1 MKWLSAGL
9 TFVNLSVV
17 CGLLLGMV
25 GHGLNV
31 LSASLAL
38 ICGTAFAIAAWL
50 GTTDPAASKKTAKS
64 LAVVQ
69 NRTESKPR
77 RERRAAENATSPQW
91 RRVSKTI
98 EIAVES
104 VADQL
109 ATLSARRYRH
119 LWFWV
124 MAAFFAMFAVRSFC
138 WLLYIDGGDW
148 KIQSPNNLGDL
159 SLHITLIRNFANG
172 VPLWPDNPIY
182 ALSKLRYPAGI
193 DLFNALLCLVHV
205 DLMRGLVW
213 TGLLASL
220 ATFYAFFRWGGTFA
234 VAGFLF
240 NGGIAGF
247 QFLKTLKFLDYQGT
261 QADIVHRP
269 IAWKSIALSMFVT
282 QRGWL
287 YAIPAAL
294 ILLWHWRKK
303 YFRQTPAV
311 EATFSTPGASSAEAA
326 AKAAA
331 KADDPEAQPPT
342 ATDDAGLATAV
353 NGRSN
358 RKGPLPFWVELSL
371 YASMPLF
378 HVHTF
383 IALTIVLVIAL
394 FFERLTW
401 PKIFSEAPLRRHA
414 ATLLSAALIPA
425 TFFVW
430 LVTDQFH
437 AKSMVKWHPGWVQD
451 SADFGAPFF
460 RMGGAANFGS
470 ATAFG
475 SLLQKTWNGVVA
487 PFFQFWLTNFGLW
500 VLLALALV
508 ALCGW
513 HAWKAGWRW
522 GTKPPADV
530 AFVLSA
536 VVIFAIGYFVQTAP
550 WDWDNLKLMVWGY
563 FLILPFLWSDL
574 IGRWAFPERAVT
586 CIALFASGFITLLGG
601 LAAGH
606 PGFGLIDRAR
616 LDAIG
621 TAVRP
626 LPVEARFAAY
636 PTYNHPLLLQG
647 RKVVLGYPGHL
658 WTEGFD
664 YDNPN
669 RQLTALMRGAPNWRE
684 AAQALGVRYIFWG
697 RDETANYQG
706 SSRPWETTARRI
718 ASGDWG
724 AIYDLSPES
733 PSR

>member
-9 TFVNLSVV
+9 TFVNFSVV

-31 LSASLAL
+31 LSAALAL
-38 ICGTAFAIAAWL
+38 VCGVAFAVAAWL
-50 GTTDPAASKKTAKS
+50 GTSDPNKPGNSGAKLSK
-64 LAVVQ
+64 
-69 NRTESKPR
+69 RTQR
-77 RERRAAENATSPQW
+77 RLQGETPQ
-91 RRVSKTI
+91 STP
-98 EIAVES
+98 APS
-104 VADQL
+104 
-109 ATLSARRYRH
+109 RYRKV
-119 LWFWV
+119 WFWLV
-124 MAAFFAMFAVRSFC
+124 AAFFALFAIRSFC
-138 WLLYIDGGDW
+138 WLLYIDGSELR
-148 KIQSPNNLGDL
+148 IQSPNNLGDL

-182 ALSKLRYPAGI
+182 AFSKLRYPAGM
-193 DLFNALLCLVHV
+193 DLFNALLCLVQV

-220 ATFYAFFRWGGTFA
+220 ATFYAFFRWGGTFG

-247 QFLKTLKFLDYQGT
+247 EFLRTLKFLDYQGGNK
-261 QADIVHRP
+261 
-269 IAWKSIALSMFVT
+269 IAWKSIPLSMFVT

-294 ILLWHWRKK
+294 ILLWHWREK
-303 YFRQTPAV
+303 YFRDTPV
-311 EATFSTPGASSAEAA
+311 VPIRGELSTANSDSAETAAEPESVKADNQEGQSLVAIDDPGHAA
-326 AKAAA
+326 AV
-331 KADDPEAQPPT
+331 
-342 ATDDAGLATAV
+342 DARG
-353 NGRSN
+353 NM
-358 RKGPLPFWVELSL
+358 KGPLPFWVELSL

-383 IALTIVLVIAL
+383 IALTIVLLVAL
-394 FFERLTW
+394 LFERLTW
-401 PKIFSEAPLRRHA
+401 PRIFSGAPIRKHVI
-414 ATLLSAALIPA
+414 TLLASALIPA

-437 AKSMVKWHPGWVQD
+437 AKSMLKWHPGWVQD
-451 SADFGAPFF
+451 SADFGVPFF

-470 ATAFG
+470 ATTFG
-475 SLLQKTWNGVVA
+475 LLLQKTWNGVIA
-487 PFFQFWLTNFGLW
+487 PFFQFWLTNFGFWL
-500 VLLALALV
+500 LLALALV

-513 HAWKAGWRW
+513 RAWKTGWRW
-522 GTKPPADV
+522 GEKPPADI

-574 IGRWAFPERAVT
+574 IARWAFPERAVI
-586 CIALFASGFITLLGG
+586 CFALFASGFVTLMGG

-616 LDAIG
+616 VDAIG
-621 TAVRP
+621 RAVQP
-626 LPVEARFAAY
+626 LPVQARFAAY

-664 YDNPN
+664 YNSAN
-669 RQLTALMRGAPNWRE
+669 SKLTALMRGSPNWRE
-684 AAQALGVRYIFWG
+684 AAQALGVRYVFWG
-697 RDETANYQG
+697 RDETTNYQG
-706 SSRPWETTARRI
+706 SSRPWEATAPRI

-724 AIYDLSPES
+724 AIYDLAASA

>member
-1 MKWLSAGL
+1 MKLLSAGL
-9 TFVNLSVV
+9 TFVNFSVV

-25 GHGLNV
+25 GHGLNAW
-31 LSASLAL
+31 SAALAL
-38 ICGTAFAIAAWL
+38 ICGVAFAVAAWL
-50 GTTDPAASKKTAKS
+50 GTSDPGKPDGSGAS
-64 LAVVQ
+64 L
-69 NRTESKPR
+69 SKP
-77 RERRAAENATSPQW
+77 AW
-91 RRVSKTI
+91 RYG
-98 EIAVES
+98 EI
-104 VADQL
+104 
-109 ATLSARRYRH
+109 
-119 LWFWV
+119 WFWLV
-124 MAAFFAMFAVRSFC
+124 AAFFALFAVRSFC

-159 SLHITLIRNFANG
+159 SLHIALIRNFANG
-172 VPLWPDNPIY
+172 VHLWPDSPIY
-182 ALSKLRYPAGI
+182 AFSKLRYPAGI

-213 TGLLASL
+213 TGLLGSL

-247 QFLKTLKFLDYQGT
+247 QFLKTLKFLDYQG
-261 QADIVHRP
+261 VNK
-269 IAWKSIALSMFVT
+269 IAWKSIPLSMFVT

-294 ILLWHWRKK
+294 VLLWHWREK
-303 YFRQTPAV
+303 YFREAPRVPARR
-311 EATFSTPGASSAEAA
+311 ELSAPDASSAEAA
-326 AKAAA
+326 AKTGA
-331 KADDPEAQPPT
+331 KVDDPDAQPPGAADDMGR
-342 ATDDAGLATAV
+342 ATGV
-353 NGRSN
+353 NARSN
-358 RKGPLPFWVELSL
+358 SKGPLPFWVELSL

-383 IALTIVLVIAL
+383 IALTIVLVVAL
-394 FFERLTW
+394 FFERVTW
-401 PKIFSEAPLRRHA
+401 PKIFNEAPMRRHA
-414 ATLLSAALIPA
+414 TTLLSAALIPA

-460 RMGGAANFGS
+460 RMGGTANFGS

-475 SLLQKTWNGVVA
+475 SLLQKTWNGVIA

-500 VLLALALV
+500 VLLAMALV

-513 HAWKAGWRW
+513 RAWKAGWRW
-522 GTKPPADV
+522 GKRPPADV

-574 IGRWAFPERAVT
+574 IRRWAFPERAVT

-664 YDNPN
+664 YNEPN

-684 AAQALGVRYIFWG
+684 AAQALGVRYLFWG

-706 SSRPWETTARRI
+706 SSRPWEAAARRI

-724 AIYDLSPES
+724 AIYDLASES

>member
-17 CGLLLGMV
+17 CGLLLGMA
-25 GHGLNV
+25 GHGLNS
-31 LSASLAL
+31 LSAALAL
-38 ICGTAFAIAAWL
+38 VCGLVFSVAAWL
-50 GTTDPAASKKTAKS
+50 GTSDRCEEIRSEAA
-64 LAVVQ
+64 
-69 NRTESKPR
+69 P
-77 RERRAAENATSPQW
+77 
-91 RRVSKTI
+91 SKT
-98 EIAVES
+98 
-104 VADQL
+104 
-109 ATLSARRYRH
+109 TWRYGKI
-119 LWFWV
+119 WFWLV
-124 MAAFFAMFAVRSFC
+124 AAVFALFAVRSFC
-138 WLLYIDGGDW
+138 WLLYIDGSEL

-159 SLHITLIRNFANG
+159 SLHIAMIKNFASG
-172 VPLWPDNPIY
+172 VQVWPDSPIY
-182 ALSKLRYPAGI
+182 AFSKLRYPAGI
-193 DLFNALLCLVHV
+193 DLFDALLCLVHV
-205 DLMRGLVW
+205 DLIGGLVW
-213 TGLLASL
+213 TGLLGSL
-220 ATFYAFFRWGGTFA
+220 ATFYAFFRWGGTFG

-247 QFLKTLKFLDYQGT
+247 QFLKTLKFLDYQGGNK
-261 QADIVHRP
+261 
-269 IAWKSIALSMFVT
+269 IAWKSIPLSMFVT

-294 ILLWHWRKK
+294 LLLWHWREK
-303 YFRQTPAV
+303 YFCRDTVAGGVAPV
-311 EATFSTPGASSAEAA
+311 PSGTDSAN
-326 AKAAA
+326 
-331 KADDPEAQPPT
+331 ADDSEAQLPV
-342 ATDDAGLATAV
+342 ATDDADPATAL
-353 NGRSN
+353 NTRGI
-358 RKGPLPFWVELSL
+358 RKGPLPFWVEVSL

-383 IALTIVLVIAL
+383 IALTIVLLVAL
-394 FFERLTW
+394 LFERVTW
-401 PKIFSEAPLRRHA
+401 PKIFSDAPIRRHA
-414 ATLLSAALIPA
+414 ITLFGVALIPA

-460 RMGGAANFGS
+460 RIGGAANFGS
-470 ATAFG
+470 ATGFG
-475 SLLQKTWNGVVA
+475 SLLQKTWNGVIA

-500 VLLALALV
+500 VLLSLALV
-508 ALCGW
+508 GLCGW
-513 HAWKAGWRW
+513 RAWKTGWRW
-522 GTKPPADV
+522 GKKPPADI
-530 AFVLSA
+530 AFVSSA

-586 CIALFASGFITLLGG
+586 CVALFASGFVTLLGG
-601 LAAGH
+601 LTAGH

-669 RQLTALMRGAPNWRE
+669 RQLTALMRGAPNWRQ
-684 AAQALGVRYIFWG
+684 AAQSLGVRYIFWG

-706 SSRPWETTARRI
+706 STRPWETTARRI

-724 AIYDLSPES
+724 AIYDLMPES

>member
-9 TFVNLSVV
+9 TFVNLSVI
-17 CGLLLGMV
+17 CALLLGMV
-25 GHGLNV
+25 GHGLNA
-31 LSASLAL
+31 LNAALAL
-38 ICGTAFAIAAWL
+38 VCGLAFAVAAWL
-50 GTTDPAASKKTAKS
+50 GISDPDKPGRSGAGF
-64 LAVVQ
+64 
-69 NRTESKPR
+69 SKP
-77 RERRAAENATSPQW
+77 AW
-91 RRVSKTI
+91 RYGRI
-98 EIAVES
+98 
-104 VADQL
+104 
-109 ATLSARRYRH
+109 
-119 LWFWV
+119 WFWLV
-124 MAAFFAMFAVRSFC
+124 AAFFALFAVRSFC

-172 VPLWPDNPIY
+172 VHLWPDSPIY

-213 TGLLASL
+213 TGLLGSL
-220 ATFYAFFRWGGTFA
+220 ATFYAFFRWGGTFG

-247 QFLKTLKFLDYQGT
+247 QFLKTLKFLDYQGGNK
-261 QADIVHRP
+261 
-269 IAWKSIALSMFVT
+269 IAWKSIPLSMFVT

-287 YAIPAAL
+287 YAIPAGL
-294 ILLWHWRKK
+294 VLLWHWREK
-303 YFRQTPAV
+303 YFRETPIVPTRRDSSA
-311 EATFSTPGASSAEAA
+311 SDASSAEAA

-331 KADDPEAQPPT
+331 KGDDPKAQPPV
-342 ATDDAGLATAV
+342 AADDVGQATAV
-353 NGRSN
+353 NASSN
-358 RKGPLPFWVELSL
+358 SKGPLPFWVELSL

-451 SADFGAPFF
+451 SADFSAPFF

-522 GTKPPADV
+522 GKKPPADV

-586 CIALFASGFITLLGG
+586 CIVLFASGFITLLGG
-601 LAAGH
+601 LTAGH

-664 YDNPN
+664 YNEPN

-697 RDETANYQG
+697 RDETTNYQG